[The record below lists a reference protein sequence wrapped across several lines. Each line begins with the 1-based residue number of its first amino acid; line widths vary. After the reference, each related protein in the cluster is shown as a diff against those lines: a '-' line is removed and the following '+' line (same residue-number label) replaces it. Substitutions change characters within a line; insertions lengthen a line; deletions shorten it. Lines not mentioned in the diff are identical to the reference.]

1 LADARYLQ
9 LIHFDVFAFDMQ
21 PAQHQYSSSKLD
33 LRKDGQRTDGAFNSC
48 EDDVRFLV
56 DENDHT
62 ATARI

>member
-1 LADARYLQ
+1 LTDARYPQ
-9 LIHFDVFAFDMQ
+9 LIHFDVFAVDMQ

-33 LRKDGQRTDGAFNSC
+33 LRQDEQRANGAFNSC

-56 DENDHT
+56 YENDHT